1 MDIACVGEQ
10 VIDFL
15 PGKEEGSFIRKAGG
29 APANVAIAAVRSGVT
44 AGFCGKV
51 GADEFGLFLQQILQD
66 NGVMNLSPDPVEI
79 ATTTLAFVHLDKDG
93 ERTFT
98 FARKPGA
105 DMFLSVQDVKDSGL
119 TRANIVHAGSCSL
132 SKGSTVEATRYAI
145 RTAKKEKRLVSFDV
159 NYRDLLWDGDR
170 EAARASVEEI
180 LPLVDLLKI
189 SEEEV
194 DFLGLGSPE
203 DLWSLK
209 TEIPLIVLTR
219 AEQGA
224 ACLWQGEVI
233 EVDGLAAD
241 CVDATGAGDAFWG
254 SFLATFLRE
263 GGRSV
268 ADLDAQLIRKAA
280 CFGNIAGWLCVQK
293 MGAIAAIPTLAAI
306 EEKYWEL
313 RNED

>member
-1 MDIACVGEQ
+1 MDIACIGEQ

-15 PGKEEGSFIRKAGG
+15 PGNEEGSYVRKAGG

-51 GADEFGLFLQQILQD
+51 GADEFGLFLQQILRD
-66 NGVMNLSPDPVEI
+66 NGVLNLSPELI
-79 ATTTLAFVHLDKDG
+79 ETATTTLAFVHLDKDG

-105 DMFLSVQDVKDSGL
+105 DMFLTVQDVKNSGL
-119 TRANIVHAGSCSL
+119 TKAHIVHAGSCSL

-145 RTAKKEKRLVSFDV
+145 SSAKEEKRLVSFDV

-170 EAARASVEEI
+170 EAARAAVKEI
-180 LPLVDLLKI
+180 LPMVDLLKI

-194 DFLGLGSPE
+194 DFLDMERPE
-203 DLWSLK
+203 DLWNLK
-209 TEIPLIVLTR
+209 TKIPLIVLTR
-219 AEQGA
+219 AERGA
-224 ACLWQGEVI
+224 VCLWRGKVI
-233 EVDGLAAD
+233 EVGGLAAD

-254 SFLATFLRE
+254 GFLATFVRE
-263 GGRSV
+263 GVRSV
-268 ADLDAQLIRKAA
+268 SDLDRQLIRKAA
-280 CFGNIAGWLCVQK
+280 RFGNVAGWLCVQK

-306 EEKYWEL
+306 EEKYREL
-313 RNED
+313 ANED